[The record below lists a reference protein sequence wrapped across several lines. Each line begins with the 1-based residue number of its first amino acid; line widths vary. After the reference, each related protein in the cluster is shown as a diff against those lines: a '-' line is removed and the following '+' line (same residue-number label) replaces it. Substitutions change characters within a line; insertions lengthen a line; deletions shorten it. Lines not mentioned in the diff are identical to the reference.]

1 VSSCRQ
7 ACGCIPSWGHDERP
21 EPYFGDFPHGAYWL
35 ALRPDGAKERVVST
49 EEYFAYEGTSLRIM
63 WDEDAGPLWGD
74 GGLPGDDAEWMRG
87 ALALS
92 DALIDDLLTLMQD
105 MSALHYGPAVDD
117 WHEQNDRL
125 DSRGQ
130 ALAERLKAEVG
141 ARYRVWYHA

>member
-1 VSSCRQ
+1 
-7 ACGCIPSWGHDERP
+7 
-21 EPYFGDFPHGAYWL
+21 L